1 MKKVKYKVNCN
12 YYLKWLLLLR
22 MFVKGRR
29 WIRRGLSRLLH
40 YIWEEETKRKFAKC
54 GRGVRLNGHM
64 YITGHS
70 QIEIGD
76 NVHIGSGAFIRGE
89 GGLKIGSNAH
99 ISRNLV
105 LYTFN
110 HNYEGT
116 RFPYDEKKVF
126 KPVTIGRN
134 VWIGMNV
141 CIVPGVTIGDGAIV
155 GMGTVVSKD
164 VPPLAIVGSS
174 PPVILKYRDPAHYK
188 ALEEAR
194 KFGGRNGQ
202 PYDYELH

>member
-1 MKKVKYKVNCN
+1 VEKVNHRAN
-12 YYLKWLLLLR
+12 RSKYLKGLLLLR
-22 MFVKGRR
+22 AFVKGGH
-29 WIRRGLSRLLH
+29 WIRRSLSGLSH
-40 YIWEEETKRKFAKC
+40 YIWEEETKRRFAKC
-54 GRGVRLNGHM
+54 GRGVRLNGYMH
-64 YITGHS
+64 ITGHS
-70 QIEIGD
+70 HIEIGD
-76 NVHIGSGAFIRGE
+76 NVHIGNGAFIRGE
-89 GGLKIGSNAH
+89 GGLKIGSNTH

-116 RFPYDEKKVF
+116 RLPYDEKKVL

-141 CIVPGVTIGDGAIV
+141 CIVPGITIGDGAII

-188 ALEEAR
+188 ALEEAG

-202 PYDYELH
+202 PYDYEPQ

>member
-1 MKKVKYKVNCN
+1 MDSFEVT
-12 YYLKWLLLLR
+12 LLR
-22 MFVKGRR
+22 PLVKAVRR
-29 WIRRGLSRLLH
+29 IRKPFSRLGH
-40 YIWEEETKRKFAKC
+40 YIWEEETKRRFAKC
-54 GRGVRLNGHM
+54 GKGVRLNGYM

-70 QIEIGD
+70 HIEIGD

-89 GGLKIGSNAH
+89 GGLKIGSNTH
-99 ISRNLV
+99 ITRNLL

-116 RFPYDEKKVF
+116 RLPYDEEKVF

-134 VWIGMNV
+134 IWIGMNV
-141 CIVPGVTIGDGAIV
+141 CIVPGVTIGDGAII

-164 VPPLAIVGSS
+164 IPPLAIVGSS
-174 PPVILKYRDPAHYK
+174 PPVILKYRNPVHYK
-188 ALEEAR
+188 ALEEIG

-202 PYDYELH
+202 PYNEPQ